1 MDALQESDFHPL
13 NTLHPIPPKCLSMIN
28 IIPHTLPRQTD
39 NKRSLVNNSALGI
52 STLSGHRRI
61 HEDGVR
67 MLHNNLVLK
76 ETQLKANVLANRLLK
91 LE

>member
-1 MDALQESDFHPL
+1 
-13 NTLHPIPPKCLSMIN
+13 
-28 IIPHTLPRQTD
+28 
-39 NKRSLVNNSALGI
+39 VNNSALGI